1 MDKSQVVVFEKPN
14 VPLEVRE
21 FDIPELEEGC
31 ILVKTLVS
39 GVCGTDAH
47 CWRGQVQMPVPV
59 ILGHESVGMIEKI
72 APDRKTDSVGE
83 PVKEGDRIFWVAGH
97 PCQQCYSCVAL
108 KDTTGCT
115 NRRSYGWSYSCADY
129 PYLTGGYSEYVFLTA
144 RSYFFRIPDS
154 VPTDAAIAFGCGFP
168 TAVKGF
174 EVIQGVQPGESV
186 VIQGA
191 GPVGL
196 SSLVMAKLGGA
207 SPIVVIGAP
216 SSRLEMAR
224 KLGADETIDIAAM
237 PEPEARVSKVRELL
251 GGEADLVIEATGFPE
266 AVSEGLDMCK
276 TGGRYLVM
284 GVFSDLGP
292 VPINPSF
299 IVRKNLRLYGSV
311 FWEAKHLYQ
320 VLQLLARYND
330 QFSLQDAVTHR
341 YGLEQSTSA
350 LEDVE
355 ALKCVKAVIQPGFQ
369 AS

>member
-1 MDKSQVVVFEKPN
+1 MDKAKVVVFEKPN
-14 VPLEVRE
+14 VPLAVKE

-47 CWRGQVQMPVPV
+47 CYRGQVQMPVPI

-72 APDRKTDSVGE
+72 APDRKKDSVGE

-97 PCQQCYSCVAL
+97 PCLQCYSCVAL
-108 KDTTGCT
+108 KDTTGCV

-129 PYLTGGYSEYVFLTA
+129 PYLTGGYAEYVFLTA
-144 RSYFFRIPDS
+144 RSYFFKIPDS

-174 EVIQGVQPGESV
+174 EVIQGVQPGQSV

-224 KLGADETIDIAAM
+224 KLGADETIDLSSL

-276 TGGRYLVM
+276 TAGRYLIM

-292 VPINPSF
+292 VPINPSL

-311 FWEAKHLYQ
+311 FWEPKHLYQ
-320 VLQLLARYND
+320 VLQLLAKYNERL
-330 QFSLQDAVTHR
+330 SLQDAVTHR
-341 YGLEQSTSA
+341 YGLEQCTA
-350 LEDVE
+350 AIEDVE
-355 ALKCVKAVIQPGFQ
+355 ALKCVKAVIQPGYE